1 MEVSPEF
8 LIKLL
13 ADVGLP
19 TVMLVGVLYVANTFA
34 KTYLERMVERM
45 ETINHDA
52 RDGIASATAN
62 REAILRVEN
71 KMEAQTQV
79 LTEIKTILQNRID
92 HRTGDNHA

>member
-1 MEVSPEF
+1 MEISPDF

-19 TVMLVGVLYVANTFA
+19 TVMLIGVLYVANTFA
-34 KTYLERMVERM
+34 KSYLERMVQRLEAI
-45 ETINHDA
+45 THDA

-62 REAILRVEN
+62 REAIIRVEN
-71 KMEAQTQV
+71 KMEIQTQV

-92 HRTGDNHA
+92 HKTDRTDT